1 MANLMAFPIAEYDE
15 GGSAGQVEERLFER
29 LGLGGR
35 QQIRRREA
43 NGGRDGRCR
52 RGEEER
58 QGCPCVGGPCMEEE
72 VMSLTVSLLGRNV

>member
-35 QQIRRREA
+35 QQIRRCEA

-52 RGEEER
+52 RGKKKDKDVLVLGVHAWR
-58 QGCPCVGGPCMEEE
+58 KNCCP
-72 VMSLTVSLLGRNV
+72 

>member
-1 MANLMAFPIAEYDE
+1 MANLMAFPIAKYDE

-43 NGGRDGRCR
+43 NDGRDERCR
-52 RGEEER
+52 RGKKKDKDVLALGVHAWR
-58 QGCPCVGGPCMEEE
+58 KKCCP
-72 VMSLTVSLLGRNV
+72 